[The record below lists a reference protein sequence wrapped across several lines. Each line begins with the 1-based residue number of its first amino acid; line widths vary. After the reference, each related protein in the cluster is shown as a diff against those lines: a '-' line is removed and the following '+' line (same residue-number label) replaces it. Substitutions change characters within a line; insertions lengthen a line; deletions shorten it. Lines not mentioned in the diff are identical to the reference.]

1 VPFCAH
7 SSRCF
12 LFASFEVPFCAHP
25 AGRFSLCTLRGAFL
39 SVRENVSR
47 EFWNCKLLEFGE
59 ECARLREKR
68 LLPFLRT
75 ARRCSSSGA
84 FGELRVLCV
93 LVFLEKMSFVA
104 CWPCASGGKLL
115 PPKVMCVRAV
125 FFGEKR
131 LPPSWRTITLGGFR
145 GRIIP
150 SFWWT
155 LDRWVVHCRGSVRKV
170 LCFAEKHLPAFL
182 RTIVSR
188 GLVFCFACLERWM
201 PSPRR
206 KMSPPFLACIF
217 QFFRGCFDS
226 YLRG

>member
-1 VPFCAH
+1 MGTLRGDFLCAP
-7 SSRCF
+7 
-12 LFASFEVPFCAHP
+12 FEVPFLVY
-25 AGRFSLCTLRGAFL
+25 GK
-39 SVRENVSR
+39 NVSR

-59 ECARLREKR
+59 ECAWCREKR

-93 LVFLEKMSFVA
+93 SVFLEKMSFVA
-104 CWPCASGGKLL
+104 CWPCASGSKLL

-131 LPPSWRTITLGGFR
+131 LPFLADHCFGWFR

-155 LDRWVVHCRGSVRKV
+155 LDRRVVHCRGSVRKV
-170 LCFAEKHLPAFL
+170 LCFGEKRLPPFL

-188 GLVFCFACLERWM
+188 GLVFGFVCLERWM

-206 KMSPPFLACIF
+206 KTSPPFLACIF
-217 QFFRGCFDS
+217 
-226 YLRG
+226 